1 MIKMIQRVSVELVP
15 FIFLFL
21 LGLVM
26 FGFVFASLNLQ
37 FGEDY
42 KQMGE
47 WSIMPL
53 CIWVFRTSMGDFDI
67 STFQEMNS
75 SLLIALWIAW
85 VALIILNMLVFLNFL
100 IAVVTDVY
108 NQIMATRTEE
118 QFQKM
123 A

>member
-1 MIKMIQRVSVELVP
+1 
-15 FIFLFL
+15 
-21 LGLVM
+21 
-26 FGFVFASLNLQ
+26 
-37 FGEDY
+37 
-42 KQMGE
+42 MGE